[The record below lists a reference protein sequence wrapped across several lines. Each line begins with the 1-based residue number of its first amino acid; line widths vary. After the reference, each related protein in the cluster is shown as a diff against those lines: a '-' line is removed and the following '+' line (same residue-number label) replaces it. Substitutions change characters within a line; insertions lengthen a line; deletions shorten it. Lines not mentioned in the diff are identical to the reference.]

1 MTVDADAAETLTGEV
16 VPRPSALEKLP
27 PAYFALVMATGIVSI
42 ATHLLGLPPI
52 VPLVLLWLN
61 ITFYGV
67 LWLLFIARAVRY
79 TSAMRS
85 DFSNPGRGV
94 GFFSVI
100 AGTAV
105 LGSQLT
111 IQANAHQAAS
121 YLWVLACVLYP
132 LLIYG
137 VFAAITERQNKPDI
151 RHGLN
156 GTWLLAI
163 VATQGLSLLG
173 GMVYHN
179 FPADYQRMILLA
191 TLLLW
196 LVGGVLYFWVMC
208 LIFYR
213 YMFLDLD
220 PAELGP
226 PYWVDMG
233 AVAISTLA
241 GATLIGNL
249 PHDPLLLEL
258 GPFIKGLTLAFWA
271 TATWWITLLLLL
283 GFWRHVI
290 RRFPLTYDA
299 AYWAMVFPL
308 GMYTVCTF
316 KLAHVLDLPELDI
329 IPRIAVWI
337 ALFAWSVTFI
347 GLLRAVAR
355 TLRRTRS

>member
-1 MTVDADAAETLTGEV
+1 MTAQTQASGQAAS
-16 VPRPSALEKLP
+16 PSALENLP
-27 PAYFALVMATGIVSI
+27 PAYFALVMATGIVGI
-42 ATHLLGLPPI
+42 ATHLLGLPTV
-52 VPLVLLWLN
+52 VPQALLWLN
-61 ITFYGV
+61 LTFYGV
-67 LWLLFIARAVRY
+67 LWLLFVARAVRH
-79 TSAMRS
+79 TSAFRS

-100 AGTAV
+100 AGTTV
-105 LGSQLT
+105 LGSQLV
-111 IQANAHQAAS
+111 IQAGAIQAAS
-121 YLWVLACVLYP
+121 WLWVLACVLYP
-132 LLIYG
+132 VLIYG
-137 VFAAITERQNKPDI
+137 IFAAITERENKPDI

-156 GTWLLAI
+156 GAWLLAV

-179 FPADYQRMILLA
+179 FAGSEHTILLA

-196 LVGGVLYFWVMC
+196 LVGGVLYLWIMC

-213 YMFLDLD
+213 YMFLELD

-241 GATLIGNL
+241 GATLIGNI

-258 GPFIKGLTLAFWA
+258 SPFVKGFTLLFWG
-271 TATWWITLLLLL
+271 TATWWIPLLLLL

-299 AYWAMVFPL
+299 TYWAMVFPL

-316 KLAHVLDLPELDI
+316 KLAHALDLPVLDI
-329 IPRIAVWI
+329 IPRVGVWI
-337 ALFAWSVTFI
+337 ALVAWAVTFL
-347 GLLRAVAR
+347 GLLRTLAR
-355 TLRRTRS
+355 TLMARTASPHD